1 VYLYG
6 TGPYRVVPDIC
17 LTSQILGL
25 ECLRVF
31 FHLGGLIMSRKLA
44 VVLFAMVVLVGAMGL
59 KTVVTAHGDGSIIMA
74 AGSAPA
80 PPTPYKAGSAP
91 APPTPYRAGSAPAP
105 PTPY

>member
-1 VYLYG
+1 
-6 TGPYRVVPDIC
+6 
-17 LTSQILGL
+17 
-25 ECLRVF
+25 
-31 FHLGGLIMSRKLA
+31 MSKKLA
-44 VVLFAMVVLVGAMGL
+44 VVLLVMVVLVAAMGL
-59 KTVVTAHGDGSIIMA
+59 KTIVTANAYGTVMMA

>member
-1 VYLYG
+1 
-6 TGPYRVVPDIC
+6 
-17 LTSQILGL
+17 
-25 ECLRVF
+25 
-31 FHLGGLIMSRKLA
+31 MSRKLV
-44 VVLFAMVVLVGAMGL
+44 VVLFVMVVLVAAMGL
-59 KTVVTAHGDGSIIMA
+59 KTVVVAHGDGAVMMA